1 MRSNN
6 TVGTGASPLWVAWS
20 PHRRTAGL
28 CAAWDIP
35 LQVLQPA
42 LPGPARWAALPLQ
55 TLRLLRHSRPDL
67 LFVQNPSLALT
78 TLAVLCRPVFGY
90 RLVVDA
96 HNEGVRPY
104 DRPYAFVRWLTRRLL
119 KSADVTIVTND
130 ALADDVR
137 AAGGRPVTL
146 PDSLPVVPA
155 SASTHPRTADAP
167 DVAVIATFRR
177 DEPIAAIIAAAAML
191 PDLRFAFS
199 GPAERYRGT
208 PDETPANVSLTGFLD
223 DRAYWQLLAQAKVV
237 CDLTLKP
244 DCLVCGAY
252 EALALGKPMVLS
264 DDLATRKV
272 FGPAAVL
279 TKSSPEA
286 IAAAVRRAI
295 AERERLEA
303 GARELRETYSM
314 RWEAQAAAVWD
325 SIEARTSAGARAAA

>member
-1 MRSNN
+1 MTSNS
-6 TVGTGASPLWVAWS
+6 TVEAGASSLWVSWS
-20 PHRRTAGL
+20 PHRRTSGL
-28 CAAWDIP
+28 CAAWNIP
-35 LQVLQPA
+35 LHVLHPA

-55 TLRLLRHSRPDL
+55 TLRLLQRCRPDL

-78 TLAVLCRPVFGY
+78 TLAALCRPLFGY

-104 DRPYAFVRWLTRRLL
+104 DRPYAFVEWLSRRLL
-119 KSADVTIVTND
+119 KSADITIVTND
-130 ALADDVR
+130 ALAEDVR

-155 SASTHPRTADAP
+155 SALTQPRTAAAA
-167 DVAVIATFRR
+167 DVAVVATFRR
-177 DEPIAAIIAAAAML
+177 DEPIDAIIAAAAML
-191 PDLRFAFS
+191 PDVRFALS

-208 PDETPANVSLTGFLD
+208 PDTTPPNVRLTGFLD
-223 DRAYWQLLAQAKVV
+223 DPDYWELLAQAKVV

-264 DDLATRKV
+264 DDHATRQL

-279 TKSSPEA
+279 TQNSPEA
-286 IAAAVRRAI
+286 IAAAVNRAI

-303 GARELRETYSM
+303 GAQELRESFGAE
-314 RWEAQAAAVWD
+314 WHEKANAAWRR
-325 SIEARTSAGARAAA
+325 IEAKTTSRRRAAA

>member
-1 MRSNN
+1 MRSNS
-6 TVGTGASPLWVAWS
+6 TVGTVGSSLWVAWN

-35 LQVLQPA
+35 LHVLQPA

-55 TLRLLRHSRPDL
+55 TLRLLRRFRPGL

-78 TLAVLCRPVFGY
+78 TLAVFCRPVFGY

-104 DRPYAFVRWLTRRLL
+104 DRPYAFVRWLTRHLL

-130 ALADDVR
+130 ALADDVL
-137 AAGGRPVTL
+137 AAGGRPVIL
-146 PDSLPVVPA
+146 PDSLPAVPD
-155 SASTHPRTADAP
+155 SALTGLHTGDGP

-177 DEPIAAIIAAAAML
+177 DEPIDAIIAAAALL
-191 PDLRFAFS
+191 PDVRFAFS
-199 GPAERYRGT
+199 GPAERYRGASDIT
-208 PDETPANVSLTGFLD
+208 PPNVRLTGFLD
-223 DRAYWQLLAQAKVV
+223 DFAYWQLLAQAKVV

-264 DDLATRKV
+264 DDLATREV

-279 TKSSPEA
+279 TTSSPEA
-286 IAAAVRRAI
+286 IAAAVKRAI
-295 AERERLEA
+295 AERERLRA
-303 GARELRETYSM
+303 NARELRETFRT
-314 RWEAQAAAVWD
+314 RWQDQAIAVWD
-325 SIEARTSAGARAAA
+325 SIEAQTGAGARAAA

>member
-1 MRSNN
+1 M
-6 TVGTGASPLWVAWS
+6 
-20 PHRRTAGL
+20 
-28 CAAWDIP
+28 
-35 LQVLQPA
+35 
-42 LPGPARWAALPLQ
+42 
-55 TLRLLRHSRPDL
+55 RLLRRCRPDL

-155 SASTHPRTADAP
+155 STTTRPRTEDAP

-177 DEPIAAIIAAAAML
+177 DEPIDAIIAAAATL
-191 PDLRFAFS
+191 PEVQFAFS

-208 PDETPANVSLTGFLD
+208 PDETPANVRLTGFLD
-223 DRAYWQLLAQAKVV
+223 DPAYWQLLAQARVV

-264 DDLATRKV
+264 ENLATRQV

-279 TKSSPEA
+279 TQNSPEA

-303 GARELRETYSM
+303 GARELREAFRT
-314 RWEAQAAAVWD
+314 RWQEQATVAWD
-325 SIEARTSAGARAAA
+325 GIEAETTAGARAAA